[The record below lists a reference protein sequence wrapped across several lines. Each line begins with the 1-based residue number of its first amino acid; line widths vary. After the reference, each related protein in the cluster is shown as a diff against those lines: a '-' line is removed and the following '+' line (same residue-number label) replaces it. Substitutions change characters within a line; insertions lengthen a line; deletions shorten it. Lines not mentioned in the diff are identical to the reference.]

1 MLLGEI
7 GVGMAGVEVEIKPGG
22 LLGEYRVQPEEGL
35 GLNLRNICLKTGQ
48 K

>member
-1 MLLGEI
+1 MLLGEA
-7 GVGMAGVEVEIKPGG
+7 GVRMAGVEVEIKPGC

-35 GLNLRNICLKTGQ
+35 GLDLRNLCLKAGQ